1 MTNVV
6 EFSSHL
12 QHQRVRNSAA
22 GREAVVADL
31 VTLSA
36 GVQEVVERT
45 LDLTNPSLQQL
56 EYAVQHLVDA
66 FRSLEA
72 ATKVLTNDS
81 DWVPF
86 HEEPDAAS
94 RGHQ

>member
-12 QHQRVRNSAA
+12 QHQRARNSAVSRA
-22 GREAVVADL
+22 AVVADL

-36 GVQEVVERT
+36 GVQEVAERA
-45 LDLTNPSLQQL
+45 LDLSSSSPEQL

-72 ATKVLTNDS
+72 AANVLTDDD
-81 DWVPF
+81 DWVP
-86 HEEPDAAS
+86 PAT
-94 RGHQ
+94 R

>member
-12 QHQRVRNSAA
+12 QHQRARSAA
-22 GREAVVADL
+22 NSRAAVVADL

-36 GVQEVVERT
+36 GVQEVVEKA
-45 LDLTNPSLQQL
+45 LDLTSPSLQQL

-72 ATKVLTNDS
+72 AAKVLTDDG
-81 DWVPF
+81 DWVPLGT
-86 HEEPDAAS
+86 
-94 RGHQ
+94 R

>member
-6 EFSSHL
+6 EFSSHP
-12 QHQRVRNSAA
+12 QHPRARNSAVSRA
-22 GREAVVADL
+22 AVVADL

-36 GVQEVVERT
+36 GVQETVEKT
-45 LDLTNPSLQQL
+45 LDLADPSLQQL

-66 FRSLEA
+66 FRSLETGA
-72 ATKVLTNDS
+72 KVLADDG

-86 HEEPDAAS
+86 
-94 RGHQ
+94 

>member
-12 QHQRVRNSAA
+12 QHQRTRSSSASRA
-22 GREAVVADL
+22 AVVADL

-36 GVQEVVERT
+36 GVQETVERT
-45 LDLTNPSLQQL
+45 LDLTNPSLPQL

-72 ATKVLTNDS
+72 AVNVLTDDG

-86 HEEPDAAS
+86 
-94 RGHQ
+94 